1 MKKVRLF
8 IGIIT
13 AMLSIVVITEFL
25 FDIMWG
31 LLSMEEPGLN
41 AIQVIVV
48 FITLLMSGVIS
59 AIYNET
65 NSIWF
70 RFVQFTLYL
79 AGTGIVISIF
89 SAEEIICNVVKI
101 WMSIASVVML
111 LALIFDRERNT
122 LLQDS
127 PTGLP

>member
-31 LLSMEEPGLN
+31 LLSMEAPGLN

-59 AIYNET
+59 AIYNDT

-70 RFVQFTLYL
+70 RFVQFTFYL

-111 LALIFDRERNT
+111 LVLIFDRERNT

-127 PTGLP
+127 PTGLS

>member
-1 MKKVRLF
+1 LKKVRLF